1 MYLAIPTFGFLVGFL
16 VGLTGVGGAALMTP
30 LLILVGGVRP
40 LVAVGTDL
48 AYGAVTKAVGSLV
61 HYRRQTVDINIAWH
75 LGLGSVPG
83 ALLGVAVINAL
94 KGTAADGAIDRFISR
109 ALGLALMAVALSL
122 LLRASPRQDS
132 IRDVPPRPSK
142 GQRRLTVLLGA
153 GIGFLV
159 GLTSV
164 GSGSLIA
171 AALVM
176 IYPGLPLRRVVGTD
190 VFHAMCLTTVAGLAH
205 LGLGTVDF
213 PLLGGLLV
221 GSIPGVWFGSRLA
234 TRVPNRVLRP
244 VLGSVLLGVGYK
256 LI

>member
-1 MYLAIPTFGFLVGFL
+1 MYLAVPLFGFLVGFL

-30 LLILVGGVRP
+30 MLILVGGVRP

-48 AYGAVTKAVGSLV
+48 MYGAVTKAVGSLV
-61 HYRRQTVDINIAWH
+61 HYRRGTVDLGIAWH
-75 LGLGSVPG
+75 LGLGSIPG
-83 ALLGVAVINAL
+83 ALLGVALINVL
-94 KGTAADGAIDRFISR
+94 KGEAAYGAMDRFISR
-109 ALGLALMAVALSL
+109 ALALALIAVALSL
-122 LLRASPRQDS
+122 LLRPSPRQGPA
-132 IRDVPPRPSK
+132 RDVPSRPSRA
-142 GQRRLTVLLGA
+142 QRRLTILFGA

-171 AALVM
+171 ASLVT
-176 IYPGLPLRRVVGTD
+176 IYPEFPLRRIVGTD
-190 VFHAMCLTTVAGLAH
+190 VFHAMCLTAVAGLAH

-221 GSIPGVWFGSRLA
+221 GSIPGVWLGSRLA

-244 VLGSVLLGVGYK
+244 VLGSLLLGIGYK
-256 LI
+256 LF